1 MYIIGAMWH
10 REEGYMKFVKTR
22 EIKTGMR
29 LARPIYN
36 KNGVLLYERNS
47 KVTEQAI
54 SSIEN
59 FGLLGIYILEPA
71 EPVPPMSQEDLEFE
85 RFQTMMSFSL
95 EEELKRIKQTGRAA
109 KIQTIASMIIK
120 NYANLN
126 KKITFHQNLRSRE
139 NYTYR
144 HSLNVAILCALITR
158 VMNIKVDEQLTTITA
173 ALVHDM
179 GKLDVVDDIADCDDL
194 DDAGYRRLNMF
205 EKDAF
210 SVIHQALPNG
220 VDVRRICEQSHTILE
235 SYRVGDINTDL
246 SKFSIGAK
254 ILAVAGKYDSL
265 TAMQLDK
272 EPESEIKAFH
282 YMLAEDHFFDPS
294 VVNALLAS
302 INVLF
307 PGVCVVLNNGEK
319 GVVIKENRADIFRP
333 LILCFD
339 NNRVLDLSDDNV
351 SNNVWINDV
360 MKTLDNRYI
369 FDTDTL
375 VECGYLKPEEA
386 YESADIFEIL

>member
-1 MYIIGAMWH
+1 
-10 REEGYMKFVKTR
+10 MKFVKTR
-22 EIKTGMR
+22 DIKTGMR

-54 SSIEN
+54 TSIEN

-95 EEELKRIKQTGRAA
+95 EEEIKKIKQSGHAT

-120 NYANLN
+120 SYANLN

-158 VMNIKVDEQLTTITA
+158 VMNIKVDEQLAVITA

-179 GKLDVVDDIADCDDL
+179 GKLDIVDDLADCDEL
-194 DDAGYRRLNMF
+194 DDSGYRRLALF
-205 EKDAF
+205 EKDAYPMI
-210 SVIHQALPNG
+210 SAALPNG
-220 VDVRRICEQSHTILE
+220 NMVKAICEQSQAILE
-235 SYRVGDINTDL
+235 AYRTGDINL
-246 SKFSIGAK
+246 NISKFMLTSK
-254 ILAVAGKYDSL
+254 ILAVAGRYDTL

-282 YMLAEDHFFDPS
+282 YMLAEDYFFDPS
-294 VVNALLAS
+294 VVNALLAA

-307 PGVCVVLNNGEK
+307 PGVCVVLNNGDK
-319 GVVIKENRADIFRP
+319 GIVIKENRADIFRP
-333 LILCFD
+333 ILLNFND
-339 NNRVLDLSDDNV
+339 NKVLDLSDDNV

-375 VECGYLKPEEA
+375 VEIGYLKPEEG
-386 YESADIFEIL
+386 YESAEIFDIL